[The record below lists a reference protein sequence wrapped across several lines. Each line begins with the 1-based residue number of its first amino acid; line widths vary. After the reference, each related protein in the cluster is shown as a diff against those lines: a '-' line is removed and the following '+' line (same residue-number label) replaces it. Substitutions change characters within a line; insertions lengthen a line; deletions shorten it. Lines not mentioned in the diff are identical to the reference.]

1 MNNEPIYHCERH
13 VFISVGYDMEHLV
26 LDGRF
31 NYEKE
36 NQRTL
41 PFNVEIEPLPME
53 KRMVVGS
60 SSKEIIHKLNDST
73 HCGRPSASFSII
85 S

>member
-1 MNNEPIYHCERH
+1 M
-13 VFISVGYDMEHLV
+13 

-60 SSKEIIHKLNDST
+60 SSKEIIHEFNGST
-73 HCGRPSASFSII
+73 HYERPSASFSII
-85 S
+85 TKEVFLLLTQSF

>member
-1 MNNEPIYHCERH
+1 M
-13 VFISVGYDMEHLV
+13 

-60 SSKEIIHKLNDST
+60 SSKEIIHELNGST
-73 HCGRPSASFSII
+73 HYERPSASFSII
-85 S
+85 TKEVFLLLTQSF

>member
-1 MNNEPIYHCERH
+1 
-13 VFISVGYDMEHLV
+13 MEHLV

-41 PFNVEIEPLPME
+41 PFNVEIEPLPRE
-53 KRMVVGS
+53 KRLVVGS
-60 SSKEIIHKLNDST
+60 SSKELNGSV
-73 HCGRPSASFSII
+73 HYERLFNII
-85 S
+85 SWDVFLT

>member
-1 MNNEPIYHCERH
+1 
-13 VFISVGYDMEHLV
+13 MEHLV

-60 SSKEIIHKLNDST
+60 SSKEIIHELNGST
-73 HCGRPSASFSII
+73 HYERPSASFSII
-85 S
+85 TKEVFLLLTQSF

>member
-1 MNNEPIYHCERH
+1 M
-13 VFISVGYDMEHLV
+13 

-60 SSKEIIHKLNDST
+60 SSKEIIHELNGST
-73 HCGRPSASFSII
+73 HYERTSASFSII
-85 S
+85 TKEVFLLLTQSF

>member
-1 MNNEPIYHCERH
+1 M
-13 VFISVGYDMEHLV
+13 

-53 KRMVVGS
+53 KRLVVGS
-60 SSKEIIHKLNDST
+60 SSKEIIHELNGST
-73 HCGRPSASFSII
+73 HYERPSASFSII
-85 S
+85 TKEVFLLLTQSF